1 MSSGNGESRERR
13 VNQRRTNNER
23 RFGERR
29 APERAVAGRRVVF
42 VNDRRSGSDRRTIQN
57 AAYSPA

>member
-1 MSSGNGESRERR
+1 MSSDNGEAKERR
-13 VNQRRTNNER
+13 VNERRSNMER

-29 APERAVAGRRVVF
+29 SPERAVAGRRVVF
-42 VNDRRSGSDRRTIQN
+42 VNDRRAGSDRRLTQN